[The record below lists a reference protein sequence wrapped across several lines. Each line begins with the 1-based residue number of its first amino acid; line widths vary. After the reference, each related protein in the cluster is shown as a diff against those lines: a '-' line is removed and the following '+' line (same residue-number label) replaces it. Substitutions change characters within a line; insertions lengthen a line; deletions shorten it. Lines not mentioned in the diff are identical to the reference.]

1 MSIDSAS
8 SSCSVVIDV
17 PHTSFNCFNFFVS
30 FSKAAFRHARILP
43 LRLRRLKR
51 TGTLCRWVMKV
62 MEAQMVRYCSRLH
75 RTTHNPVAP
84 FTYFTCSE
92 GRLDASPCSPKLVRR
107 LSCIALLRTAVV
119 KRESSNVCPSDTIS
133 RTRYLLLN
141 STMLWFFSHFFCS
154 LFSSP
159 HTDTHKKFLPYS
171 LPERGRVQCCC
182 SMSSLKALNRNPRLL
197 QFPLQLSIS

>member
-1 MSIDSAS
+1 MIT
-8 SSCSVVIDV
+8 DV
-17 PHTSFNCFNFFVS
+17 RWRQQQQQHEHG
-30 FSKAAFRHARILP
+30 ALP
-43 LRLRRLKR
+43 LRLSRLKR

-62 MEAQMVRYCSRLH
+62 MEAQIVRYCSRLH

-92 GRLDASPCSPKLVRR
+92 GRLEASPCSPKLVRR

-159 HTDTHKKFLPYS
+159 HTHTHKEFLPYS
-171 LPERGRVQCCC
+171 LPERGRV
-182 SMSSLKALNRNPRLL
+182 
-197 QFPLQLSIS
+197 